1 MRKVIIIG
9 VVVVALA
16 MTSLLWAQA
25 QNAAQGAQAQGQRG
39 AATPYRGKPMP
50 PNTPGATYTVIRGS
64 DLQTILSQT
73 GGDTPARVVTSP
85 AGNYGVFVLTAQPAA
100 PRVGVAPNG
109 TYHVDTA
116 EIYYVVNGTGTA
128 LLGGELENAT
138 ENDPEGRV
146 VKEVSGP
153 SVGGTL
159 KNFTAVRYTPGTIL
173 IVPPGVPHQA
183 TYDVIS
189 KTDFLVIRIDPKKLI
204 TLK

>member
-1 MRKVIIIG
+1 MRKVINVGI
-9 VVVVALA
+9 VVVVAFLA
-16 MTSLLWAQA
+16 TSLLWSQV
-25 QNAAQGAQAQGQRG
+25 QGAAQGQAQGRG
-39 AATPYRGKPMP
+39 GAPYKGKSMP
-50 PNTPGATYTVIRGS
+50 PNTPGATFTVIRGG
-64 DLQTILSQT
+64 DLQTIVNQA

-100 PRVGVAPNG
+100 ARPGVAPNG
-109 TYHVDTA
+109 TYHSDTA
-116 EIYYVVNGTGTA
+116 EIYYVINGTGTA

-153 SVGGTL
+153 SAGGAI
-159 KNFTAVRYTPGTIL
+159 KNYTAVRYTPGTIF

-189 KTDFLVIRIDPKKLI
+189 KTDFLVIRIDPKKTI
-204 TLK
+204 NLK